1 MGLVPNIE
9 WTDAAWNP
17 ISGCAK
23 MSPGCANC
31 YAIRNAKR
39 MAGNPNKAMQA
50 AYQGLVTGSGSNL
63 DWNGTVR
70 TQPDRLDEPL
80 HWRKPRRVF
89 VNSLS
94 DLFHKDVPEEFIAQV
109 FATMEKAHWHQF
121 QVLTKRSNRV
131 RALSAALPWP
141 DNVWMGVSV
150 ENDQYMFRI
159 DDLRAT
165 GAKVKFLS
173 LEPLLGPLPDLNL
186 TGIDWVIV
194 GGESGPKARQM
205 QVEWARDIRDQCVAA
220 GVPFF
225 FKQFG
230 CYDENGVRVGKKKSG
245 RLLDGLLWDEMPQ
258 QP

>member
-1 MGLVPNIE
+1 MSSNSKID
-9 WTDAAWNP
+9 WTDATWNLC
-17 ISGCAK
+17 SGCAK

-31 YAIRNAKR
+31 YALRHVKR

-70 TQPDRLDEPL
+70 TLPDRLEQPL
-80 HWRKPRRVF
+80 HWRKKRRIF

-94 DLFHKDVPEEFIAQV
+94 DLFHKDLPDDFIAQV
-109 FATMEKAHWHQF
+109 FATMVKAHWHWF
-121 QVLTKRSNRV
+121 QLLTKRSSRV

-150 ENDQYMFRI
+150 ENDQYLFRA

-173 LEPLLGPLPDLNL
+173 LEPLLGPLPNLNL
-186 TGIDWVIV
+186 AGIDWVIV

-205 QVEWARDIRDQCVAA
+205 QAEWALDIRDQCVAA
-220 GVPFF
+220 GVPMFS
-225 FKQFG
+225 KQWG
-230 CYDENGVRVGKKKSG
+230 RWDAYMRPVGKKRAG
-245 RLLDGLLWDEMPQ
+245 RLLDGRLWEQMPG
-258 QP
+258 

>member
-1 MGLVPNIE
+1 
-9 WTDAAWNP
+9 
-17 ISGCAK
+17 
-23 MSPGCANC
+23 
-31 YAIRNAKR
+31 

-50 AYQGLVTGSGSNL
+50 AYRGLVTGVPGNL

-70 TQPDRLDEPL
+70 VLPNRLDEPL

-94 DLFHKDVPEEFIAQV
+94 DLFHKSVPKEYINKVFDV
-109 FATMEKAHWHQF
+109 MRKAHWHQF
-121 QVLTKRSNRV
+121 QVLTKRSSRL
-131 RALSAALPWP
+131 RTLSAALPWP

-150 ENDQYMFRI
+150 ENNQYAFRI

-173 LEPLLGPLPDLNL
+173 LEPLLGPLPHLDL

-194 GGESGPKARQM
+194 GGETGPGARQM
-205 QVEWARDIRDQCVAA
+205 KAEWTLDIRDQCIAA

-225 FKQFG
+225 FKQW
-230 CYDENGVRVGKKKSG
+230 GVYNADGAKVGKKNAG
-245 RLLDGLLWDEMPQ
+245 RLLDGRLWEEMPS
-258 QP
+258 